1 MTGPLAESLSRH
13 LPQYAHNHIF
23 GKGNLATPQSAT
35 ETAENRPCKQISV
48 YLVSTNV
55 DQISYISRMWSSV
68 PSRVIV
74 LKGDDFFSKAD
85 GRYDTMG
92 VDRLAVLRGA
102 ADLHGFPALVID
114 GGTATTYT
122 AADAKGKIM
131 GGGIGPGLQIKLRC
145 MHEYTDA
152 LPLIGPQDALSRVK
166 EATDRKKTL
175 QIFSRDTKD
184 AMMASVLGEY
194 AANYNSIIQAWLH
207 KVGPAKLSSTNQNN
221 PKVENRKRAVMI
233 TGGDGE
239 ILSQLL
245 QSNHGGIIESIPE
258 LNDTKAKS
266 FEIIHNKQL
275 IHYGISSAIMKQV
288 ELARKNS
295 LGSPETSKDKRKSTT
310 LSNRGATNPKK
321 KRKVDAVSIDS
332 MDPKSLLKKRIA
344 KTFTG
349 EVFFGEITKYEE
361 EGSDSWWHVV
371 YDDGDSE
378 DLEKAEMEQCLALYT
393 KKKKN
398 DAKYSKDTDLFEVQK
413 SPDKNDEDL
422 TDVVI

>member
-1 MTGPLAESLSRH
+1 M
-13 LPQYAHNHIF
+13 
-23 GKGNLATPQSAT
+23 
-35 ETAENRPCKQISV
+35 
-48 YLVSTNV
+48 
-55 DQISYISRMWSSV
+55 
-68 PSRVIV
+68 
-74 LKGDDFFSKAD
+74 KGDDFFSKAD
-85 GRYDTMG
+85 GRYETMG

-122 AADAKGKIM
+122 AADSKGKIM

-145 MHEYTDA
+145 MHEYTDT

-184 AMMASVLGEY
+184 AMMVSVLGEY
-194 AANYNSIIQAWLH
+194 AANYNSIIQTWLH
-207 KVGPAKLSSTNQNN
+207 KVGPAKLSPPNQKNA
-221 PKVENRKRAVMI
+221 KTENRRRAVMI

-245 QSNHGGIIESIPE
+245 QSDHGGIVEPIPQPK
-258 LNDTKAKS
+258 DDKSKS
-266 FEIIHNKQL
+266 FEIVHNKQL

-295 LGSPETSKDKRKSTT
+295 LGSPRTSNDKRKSTA
-310 LSNRGATNPKK
+310 LSNTGGTNLKK
-321 KRKVDAVSIDS
+321 KRKVDAVSLDS

-344 KTFTG
+344 KTFSG
-349 EVFFGEITKYEE
+349 EVFFGIITKYEE

-378 DLEKAEMEQCLALYT
+378 DLEQPEMEECLALYMRE
-393 KKKKN
+393 KKN
-398 DAKYSKDTDLFEVQK
+398 DAKYSKESDLFEVEK
-413 SPDKNDEDL
+413 SPENNSG
-422 TDVVI
+422 TDIII